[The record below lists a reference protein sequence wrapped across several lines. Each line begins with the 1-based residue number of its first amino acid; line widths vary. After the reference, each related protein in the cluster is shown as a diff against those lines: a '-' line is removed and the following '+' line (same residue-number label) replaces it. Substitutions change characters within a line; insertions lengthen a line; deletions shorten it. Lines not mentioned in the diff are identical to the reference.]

1 MTVIN
6 TNVKSLVAQGALAAN
21 NNKLATAMERLSTG
35 SRINSAKDDAA
46 GLAIS
51 TRMESQIRGLNAA
64 VRNANDGISM
74 VQTAEGAMEEI
85 TAMLQRMRELAV
97 QASSDI
103 NNSTDRANL
112 DAEVQQ
118 LKAEIDRVVD
128 TTRFNDMKLLDGS
141 MKAALQIGAKAGET
155 IDVNINNISSLGL
168 GTINASSSN
177 GVTSASI
184 SGVEATPSSARMS
197 FSENGRYTFTL
208 ALKNAAGTSNQFN
221 IDASVVDGSAKDVV
235 DKINAA
241 LLRATDDQGTPVG
254 VSADLKDSIRATY
267 TGKTINIENLSGN
280 EIAVSSFVAV
290 TGGGEAAYTSVSGG
304 TGSSNLVLKT
314 GASGSAVTSF
324 DVTSTT
330 VTDKTKSIVEIT
342 PSGTALA
349 TDKMVITLVANGVT
363 TQFSGTLSAGAVDAA
378 ALETLIQADTDYA
391 NSGYLA
397 YVESGKLRIEREDG
411 ALFTVD
417 ANSLNQSDASY
428 GTGDV
433 NYITM
438 TASDLAASPTTRDIV
453 AGAPL
458 TAALAVVG
466 NGNTTTSYTKQPNEI
481 RLAFAGLNNF
491 TANDQFKLILTANGN
506 SEVFSTGAL
515 DATTTVDEVIE
526 KLRVAD
532 TSNNYEFF
540 KGAND
545 ELVIKNL
552 NGETFTVD
560 ASAEVIASGA
570 NVANVRATTSTGVDL
585 VAATTPY
592 QVTAA
597 GTPKTMFLDFSGP
610 DSYSFKFTNLAA
622 SPTLSGTVSTDY
634 TGTASNLTQIAA
646 DIQAQ
651 LNALPA
657 GTDGAFNFSV
667 SVENGGI
674 RIDEANGYKFGITSF
689 TSTGDGTILARTGA
703 GQQSAAGDVVKVLD
717 DTTTN
722 NAATTNQ
729 TRQVTETSLTMTF
742 DGLGAGATGDTYS
755 FTISD
760 GTTTATVSN
769 VIRSGNAAGD
779 TVMLAAIQS
788 ALTVSGLDDV
798 MTVTDP
804 AGVGEITLTHK
815 LGKTITIDNFSST
828 GGTAVMIEP
837 NANNTGTPVFLDDN
851 YNSANG
857 SVVRGIDILT
867 SSRAQDAI
875 EVLDAAL
882 NDVSVERA
890 NLGAIQNRLDH
901 TINNLT
907 NISTNT
913 SASRSRIQDTDY
925 GMETANLAKAQI
937 IQQAA
942 TAMLAQAN
950 QSAQSVLS
958 LLQ

>member
-1 MTVIN
+1 MSVIN
-6 TNVKSLVAQGALAAN
+6 TNVKSLVAQSALAAN

-51 TRMESQIRGLNAA
+51 TRMESQVRGLNAA

-97 QASSDI
+97 QASSDV
-103 NNSTDRANL
+103 NSSTDRANL

-128 TTRFNDMKLLDGS
+128 TTRFNDKKLLDGS
-141 MKAALQIGAKAGET
+141 MQASIQIGAKAGET
-155 IDVNINNISSLGL
+155 LAIGINNISSLGL
-168 GTINASSSN
+168 GTINASAAN

-184 SGVEATPSSARMS
+184 QGVAATPTVSRMS
-197 FSENGRYTFTL
+197 FSENGNYTFTL
-208 ALKNAAGTSNQFN
+208 ALKNAAGTTNTFN
-221 IDASVVDGSAKDVV
+221 INANVVDGSAKDVV

-241 LLRATDDQGTPVG
+241 LLQANDSSSVA

-280 EIAVSSFVAV
+280 QIAVSAFNAV
-290 TGGGEAAYTSVSGG
+290 TGGGEASFTSVSGG
-304 TGSSNLVLKT
+304 TNSDNVILKT
-314 GASGSAVTSF
+314 GATGTAVTSF
-324 DVTSTT
+324 DVTSTS
-330 VTDKTKSIVEIT
+330 VTDVNRSAV
-342 PSGTALA
+342 TATVGGNTA
-349 TDKMVITLVANGVT
+349 AAGDSMVITLVANGVT
-363 TQFSGTLSAGAVDAA
+363 TQLSTGALAAQAYTGTQLA
-378 ALETLIQADTDYA
+378 ALLEADPDYA
-391 NSGYLA
+391 NSGYFITLNA
-397 YVESGKLRIEREDG
+397 NAQDFVIEREDG
-411 ALFTVD
+411 ATFTID
-417 ANSLNQSDASY
+417 ANNLSS
-428 GTGDV
+428 
-433 NYITM
+433 
-438 TASDLAASPTTRDIV
+438 
-453 AGAPL
+453 AGASIASGATNHLGL
-458 TAALAVVG
+458 TVNLVDTTVG
-466 NGNTTTSYTKQPNEI
+466 APQTSTVADVLNGQTAGVKTYAKQPNEL
-481 RLAFAGLNNF
+481 RLSLGGLSNLG
-491 TANDQFKLILTANGN
+491 TTETFKLVLSANG
-506 SEVFSTGAL
+506 STEVFSTGAL
-515 DATTTVDEVIE
+515 TASTNVDTIIE
-526 KLRVAD
+526 KLRAAD
-532 TSNNYEFF
+532 SSNNYEFF
-540 KGAND
+540 KGSND

-552 NGETFTVD
+552 NGETFTAD
-560 ASAEVIASGA
+560 AAAEVIATGA
-570 NVANVRATTSTGVDL
+570 AKAGVTAKTSAGLDL

-592 QVTAA
+592 TVTSPN
-597 GTPKTMFLDFSGP
+597 TPKSMFLDFNGN
-610 DSYSFKFTNLAA
+610 DTYSFKFSNLK
-622 SPTLSGTVSTDY
+622 SGGATTTSAITTSY

-651 LNALPA
+651 LNALAA
-657 GTDGAFNFSV
+657 GDSGNFNFNV
-667 SVENGGI
+667 TVENGGI
-674 RIDEANGYKFGITSF
+674 RIDEQNGYKFGITDFS
-689 TSTGDGTILARTGA
+689 STGNGTILSRTGS
-703 GQQSAAGDVVKVLD
+703 GQQSASGDVVKVLD
-717 DTTTN
+717 DTVTN
-722 NAATTNQ
+722 ASATTLSNG
-729 TRQVTETSLTMTF
+729 TVIPTSLTMGF
-742 DGLGAGATGDTYS
+742 DNLGAGATGDTYS

-769 VIRSGNAAGD
+769 VIRSGNTAGD

-798 MTVTDP
+798 MTAATN
-804 AGVGEITLTHK
+804 GTTGEIVLTHK
-815 LGKTITIDNFSST
+815 LGSQVTVDNFVST
-828 GGTAVMIEP
+828 GGTSVLIKP
-837 NANNTGTPVFLDDN
+837 TNANNSGTPVFLDDN

-867 SSRAQDAI
+867 GSRAQDAI
-875 EVLDAAL
+875 SVLDAAL